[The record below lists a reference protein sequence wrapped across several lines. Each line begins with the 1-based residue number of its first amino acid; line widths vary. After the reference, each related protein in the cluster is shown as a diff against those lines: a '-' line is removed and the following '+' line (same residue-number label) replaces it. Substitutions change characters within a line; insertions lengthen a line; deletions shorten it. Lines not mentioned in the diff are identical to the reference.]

1 METRIK
7 ILIDLN
13 IILDVLQNRSPFYE
27 ASAGVLA
34 AVETGRLDGFVA
46 AHSIT
51 TLFYLLAKTQS
62 AQSAR
67 TIITDLLQFLSV
79 AGVNQV
85 TLEQAL
91 NLPYED
97 FEDAVQM
104 MAAVQ
109 VGAEYVITR
118 NPQDYRGGL
127 IPAVQPAEFLPLIQK
142 EKK

>member
-7 ILIDLN
+7 VLIDLN
-13 IILDVLQNRSPFYE
+13 IILDVLQKRLPFYE
-27 ASAGVLA
+27 ASARVLA
-34 AVETGRLDGFVA
+34 AVENGRLDGFVA

-51 TLFYLLAKTQS
+51 TLFYWLAKTQS

-79 AGVNQV
+79 AEVNQV

-91 NLPYED
+91 ILQYED
-97 FEDAVQM
+97 FENAVQM
-104 MAAVQ
+104 MAAVR

-118 NPQDYRGGL
+118 NPQDYRDGP
-127 IPAVQPAEFLPLIQK
+127 IPAVQPAEFLPLIQ
-142 EKK
+142 

>member
-1 METRIK
+1 MGTRIK

-13 IILDVLQNRSPFYE
+13 IILDVFQKRLPFYE
-27 ASAGVLA
+27 SSVRVLA
-34 AVETGRLDGFVA
+34 AVETGRLEGFVA

-51 TLFYLLAKTQS
+51 TLFYLLAKAQS

-79 AGVNQV
+79 AGVNQS

-118 NPQDYRGGL
+118 NPQYYRGGP
-127 IPAVQPAEFLPLIQK
+127 IPAVQPAEFLPLIQ
-142 EKK
+142 